1 MENQNNTNPTQGTS
15 NATPLKVDN
24 AKSLCTIQCAIRRKP
39 GLVALPGQDP
49 AERVYKIGASLDNR
63 TKGNLK
69 GISGDLELKFMP
81 EIVGISH
88 NDAGFRRA
96 VEEYW
101 SSIGRAV
108 PADEPFL
115 KDYEKGIKIN
125 IQFHV
130 LGEARKEKFNKLL
143 KVEDKIE
150 ALNTWLVTQ
159 NSNNE
164 FAAIL
169 DFDSVSDYLLL
180 NYCLKYSKVANT
192 FEDVDKSPKIEFYIF
207 EKEVSVKNQL
217 SAIELRKSAL
227 RAYQDLEENN
237 KQIDAVLLL
246 FGQNPNDY
254 DSTIDK
260 LLRIDELYNESPT
273 KMKEFVDYVGN
284 SNWEAIALVR
294 RGIATNK
301 LRNPANSTAVYHG
314 DTLLGVTLE
323 EAVLFLKNEEKGKAI
338 YANLV
343 KETAAK

>member
-1 MENQNNTNPTQGTS
+1 MENTNNTNPTGTS
-15 NATPLKVDN
+15 NGNQPKVDSS
-24 AKSLCTIQCAIRRKP
+24 KHLCTIQCAIRRRP

-81 EIVGISH
+81 EIVGLSA
-88 NDAGFRRA
+88 NDPQFRRA

-101 SSIGRAV
+101 SSIGRPV

-115 KDYEKGIKIN
+115 KDHEKGIKIN
-125 IQFHV
+125 IQFHI
-130 LGEARKEKFNKLL
+130 LGEARKQKFAKLL
-143 KVEDKIE
+143 KVEEKIE
-150 ALNTWLVTQ
+150 QLNIWLVTK
-159 NSNNE
+159 NASDE
-164 FAAIL
+164 YIATL

-180 NYCLKYSKVANT
+180 TYSLKYSKVANT

-227 RAYQDLEENN
+227 RAYQDLEENQ
-237 KQIDAVLLL
+237 KQVDAVLLL
-246 FGQNPNDY
+246 FEKNPNDF
-254 DSTIDK
+254 DNLIDK
-260 LLRIDELYNESPT
+260 LLAIDELYNESPA
-273 KMKEFVDYVGN
+273 KMKIFVDYVGD
-284 SNWEAIALVR
+284 SNWELKALVR
-294 RGIATNK
+294 KAITTNK
-301 LRNPANSTAVYHG
+301 LRTPVNSTAVYHG

-338 YANLV
+338 YANLL
-343 KETAAK
+343 KETETK